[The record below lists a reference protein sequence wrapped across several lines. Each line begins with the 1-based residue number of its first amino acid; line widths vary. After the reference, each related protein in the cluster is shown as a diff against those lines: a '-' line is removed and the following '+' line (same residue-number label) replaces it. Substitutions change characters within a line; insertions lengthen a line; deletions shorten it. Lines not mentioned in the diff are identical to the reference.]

1 MRYTTVIFDLD
12 GTLLNT
18 LEDIRDSVNH
28 ILAKY
33 GFPTRTLEE
42 IRRAVGNGS
51 GVLLEK
57 SLPEGRSTPGFDG
70 LLKEYVT
77 WYEGHNMIKTAP
89 YEGVRELLGALAASE
104 HKLAVVSNKPD
115 ANTKAL
121 VRKFFGV
128 YVSVAIGERPGVRRK
143 PAPDSVKAAMS
154 ELASCPFETVY
165 VGDSEVDLATA
176 RASGLECLSVTWGFR
191 APEFLTESGAKTLV
205 SRPRDILKL
214 V

>member
-1 MRYTTVIFDLD
+1 MKYTTVIFDLD

-28 ILAKY
+28 ILVKY
-33 GFPTRTLEE
+33 GYPPRTLED
-42 IRRAVGNGS
+42 IRRSVGNGS

-57 SLPEGRSTPGFDG
+57 SLPEGRATPGFDG
-70 LLKEYVT
+70 LLEEYVA
-77 WYEGHNMIKTAP
+77 WYEQHNCIKTAP
-89 YEGVRELLGALAASE
+89 YEGVRELLGALAVTE

-121 VRKFFGV
+121 VRKFFGA
-128 YVSVAIGERPGVRRK
+128 YVSVAIGEKPDIARK
-143 PAPDSVKAAMS
+143 PAPDTVRAAMR
-154 ELASCPFETVY
+154 ELQSYPFETVY

-176 RASGLECLSVTWGFR
+176 RAAGLDCLSVTWGFR
-191 APEFLTESGAKTLV
+191 TPEYLTELGARTLV
-205 SRPRDILKL
+205 SRPGDILKL

>member
-28 ILAKY
+28 ILTKY
-33 GFPTRTLEE
+33 GYPQRTLEE
-42 IRRAVGNGS
+42 IRRFVGNGS
-51 GVLLEK
+51 GALLERA
-57 SLPEGRSTPGFDG
+57 LPEGRDTPDFDG
-70 LLKEYVT
+70 LLAEYVE
-77 WYEGHNMIKTAP
+77 WYEGHNMIRTAP

-121 VRKFFGV
+121 VRKFFGA
-128 YVSVAIGERPGVRRK
+128 YVSVAIGERPGVSRK
-143 PAPDSVKAAMS
+143 PSPDSVKAAMR
-154 ELASCPFETVY
+154 ELQSLPYETVY
-165 VGDSEVDLATA
+165 VGDSEVDLKTA
-176 RASGLECLSVTWGFR
+176 RAAGIPCLSVTWGFR
-191 APEFLTESGAKTLV
+191 TPEYLTELGAQTLV

>member
-28 ILAKY
+28 ILTKY
-33 GFPTRTLEE
+33 GYEPRTLEQ

-51 GVLLEK
+51 GVLLER
-57 SLPEGRSTPGFDG
+57 SLPAGRDTPDFDR
-70 LLKEYVT
+70 LLEEYVA
-77 WYEGHNMIKTAP
+77 WYEEHNMIKTGP
-89 YEGVRELLGALAASE
+89 YAGVTDMLKALAVSE

-121 VRKFFGV
+121 VRHFFGA

-143 PAPDSVKAAMS
+143 PAPDSVKTAMR
-154 ELASCPFETVY
+154 ELQSYPFETVY
-165 VGDSEVDLATA
+165 VGDSEVDLKTA
-176 RASGLECLSVTWGFR
+176 GAAGIDCISVAWGFR
-191 APEFLTESGAKTLV
+191 SPDFLRSLGAKTV
-205 SRPRDILKL
+205 AGSPNEVVKL

>member
-33 GFPTRTLEE
+33 GYPQRTLEE
-42 IRRAVGNGS
+42 IRRFVGNGS
-51 GVLLEK
+51 GVLLERA
-57 SLPEGRSTPGFDG
+57 LPEGRATPDFDG
-70 LLKEYVT
+70 LLAEYVA
-77 WYEGHNMIKTAP
+77 WYEDHNMIRTAP

-121 VRKFFGV
+121 VRKFFGA
-128 YVSVAIGERPGVRRK
+128 YVSVAIGERPGVSRK
-143 PAPDSVKAAMS
+143 PSPDSVKAAMR
-154 ELASCPFETVY
+154 ELQSLPYETVY
-165 VGDSEVDLATA
+165 VGDSEVDLKTA
-176 RASGLECLSVTWGFR
+176 RAAGIPCLSVTWGFR
-191 APEFLTESGAKTLV
+191 TPEYLTELGAQTLV